1 MDHVKKL
8 PTFTLLLAMLLLVVG
23 VLAMPEAEAQ
33 GAGRHEAVKTFSAA
47 LSGGT
52 AMINSSTSKKIVVH
66 SMIVRA
72 SAAGVLTISDGT
84 GGTALAKVYLPQDTN
99 VELTSDLLGEEGLRT
114 TAGNALDASMST
126 NTITAVMRIHYE

>member
-33 GAGRHEAVKTFSAA
+33 GAGRQEAVKTFSAA

-52 AMINSSTSKKIVVH
+52 AMINSSTGKKIVVH